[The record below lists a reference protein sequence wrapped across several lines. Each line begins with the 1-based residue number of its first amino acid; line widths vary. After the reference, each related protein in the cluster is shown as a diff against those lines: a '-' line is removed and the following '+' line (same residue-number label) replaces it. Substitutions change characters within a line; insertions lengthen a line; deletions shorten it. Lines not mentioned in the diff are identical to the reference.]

1 MRLNQP
7 AAQDAVLFS
16 PKLVLFSQSKNRTS
30 EQIPKGKLMINLIR
44 FLLLLSLFAPTAK
57 GQDSAATP
65 LPSPTAPSD
74 ESPIAPASPPPVDP
88 LALEPPVVDHL
99 NLKPVDELKPARIVM
114 EIPEPEITAEEVQKL
129 LVSVY
134 GEKDV
139 AVRVKVIKE
148 DNPLTLELYSPMDQ
162 TVRGLIQV
170 RRMDSREQK
179 KANRSS
185 SDTAEEKEVADRVK
199 VIKENNPFAPEVDSP
214 RDRIVYL
221 KNAGAESV
229 QSIVDDIFG
238 ADVTTGVDSRT
249 NVVILSGPA
258 AKLHEAL
265 ALVDKLDTA
274 DPAPAEMQETQKRAS
289 SYRAPSELKM
299 GPAERRVGE
308 LLEERRLSLS
318 SGTGNATID
327 DEQEKSLRE
336 AIAAA
341 FDERQAQ
348 QLAEIEELSTRLQE
362 LSKKVQGRQAKP
374 QQMIERRL
382 SDLLE
387 FQSLES
393 DELPQPQTLESSFR
407 GVRTE
412 EALFSR
418 NPVILFFGAGD
429 DEDSLGQIALMH
441 RLQHLGHPVEL
452 VDIRDNPKLAA
463 RFEIQQTPTV
473 ITVRDGAER
482 ARIVGPTT
490 LQNLYSDIVK
500 ATHRVRMPLMNESLD
515 PIEEKETLPLDYTAA
530 TFGGVLYFRA
540 DFSKPCLEMDKTVER
555 LRVDGAYI
563 ETIEVDKHPKA
574 AKQYDVEVVPSL
586 VLIRQ
591 GKVFSSIEG
600 FTSYENIRAQFDPKS
615 HEFRP
620 KEIIGHADSQR
631 APGAGILSDSQP
643 VKLSALKIILVNK
656 GASLTLEAD
665 ARIKSVS
672 GFDTKVVTVQAVEG
686 NPRQLRIQGISANAT
701 TITIQQEDKEP
712 QSYDVRVK
720 HDTRDIEVV
729 LKQTFP
735 GEEITVDAIT
745 ETTVLLKGS
754 VSAELIRERA
764 VSLAEQF
771 YPSVLDH
778 LEVRSATYE
787 VGTVRSPNL
796 MEQDP
801 STESLFQSVMRLS
814 SRAAAIKADLNG
826 ETGELRNRPK
836 DDPRAIEV
844 REQLNVGLA
853 QIRAEA
859 DEYQK
864 FVTSALDLGK
874 SPLEN
879 ARSDLD
885 RHRQLSE
892 KGAVPISE
900 LRKSEAALVKAEA
913 AFKQL
918 TQIQEV
924 LSSITAS
931 AADAQGRAY

>member
-1 MRLNQP
+1 MSGTALAAGVCQNFPYTHRRLAP
-7 AAQDAVLFS
+7 YRSHVALLFS
-16 PKLVLFSQSKNRTS
+16 HYCSRLP
-30 EQIPKGKLMINLIR
+30 EQTPKGKLMINLIR
-44 FLLLLSLFAPTAK
+44 FLLLVSLVAPTAK

-65 LPSPTAPSD
+65 LFSPPAPSD
-74 ESPIAPASPPPVDP
+74 ELPDAPEPQPPVDP
-88 LALEPPVVDHL
+88 LTDDP
-99 NLKPVDELKPARIVM
+99 PARIER
-114 EIPEPEITAEEVQKL
+114 EIPEPEI
-129 LVSVY
+129 
-134 GEKDV
+134 
-139 AVRVKVIKE
+139 
-148 DNPLTLELYSPMDQ
+148 N
-162 TVRGLIQV
+162 
-170 RRMDSREQK
+170 
-179 KANRSS
+179 
-185 SDTAEEKEVADRVK
+185 AEEKEVADRVK
-199 VIKENNPFAPEVDSP
+199 VIKDNNPTTPEVDSP

-238 ADVTTGVDSRT
+238 ADVTTGVDSKT
-249 NVVILSGPA
+249 NVLILSGPA
-258 AKLHEAL
+258 AKLKEAL
-265 ALVDKLDTA
+265 ALVDKLDTVE
-274 DPAPAEMQETQKRAS
+274 PAPVGIQEIQKGAS
-289 SYRAPSELKM
+289 SYMAPHEPRM
-299 GPAERRVGE
+299 GPAERRVGK

-318 SGTGNATID
+318 RGTERATTD
-327 DEQEKSLRE
+327 DEHEKSLRE

-362 LSKKVQGRQAKP
+362 LSKKVQGRQAKR

-382 SDLLE
+382 SDLLKSQA
-387 FQSLES
+387 FES
-393 DELPQPQTLESSFR
+393 DERPQPQTLESSFR

-412 EALFSR
+412 EDLFSR

-441 RLQHLGHPVEL
+441 RLQGQGHPVEL
-452 VDIRDNPKLAA
+452 IDTRDNPNLAA

-473 ITVRDGAER
+473 IAVRDGAER
-482 ARIVGPTT
+482 ARTVGPTT
-490 LQNLYSDIVK
+490 LQNLYSHIVK

-540 DFSKPCLEMDKTVER
+540 DTSKPCLEMDKTVDR
-555 LRVDGAYI
+555 LRTDGAYV
-563 ETIEVDKHPKA
+563 ETIEVDKKTKLA
-574 AKQYDVEVVPSL
+574 EQFNVDVVPSL

-591 GKVFSSIEG
+591 GKVFFTIKG
-600 FTSYENIRAQFDPKS
+600 LTSYEKTRSYFDPKN

-620 KEIIGHADSQR
+620 SVVGYSTDFVVEPGQSSVDGINHQSPLTAR
-631 APGAGILSDSQP
+631 AVDPVRLTEVGMSLRRNASD
-643 VKLSALKIILVNK
+643 
-656 GASLTLEAD
+656 
-665 ARIKSVS
+665 
-672 GFDTKVVTVQAVEG
+672 
-686 NPRQLRIQGISANAT
+686 
-701 TITIQQEDKEP
+701 
-712 QSYDVRVK
+712 
-720 HDTRDIEVV
+720 V
-729 LKQTFP
+729 LKQMKEGLVSRKALHSARKNDVQSDVKPDVRLREIEASLQGNSSQAQDIKADAEIYLRLISRKLDTMNIQLSVCQTSLQTKQKANEKVPGAFP
-735 GEEITVDAIT
+735 ASELEEAEAEVAKCVAEVELVKTVQEVFTTARSTANEAI
-745 ETTVLLKGS
+745 ELANPQRDDD
-754 VSAELIRERA
+754 SAELPDPFQGPNTTRSETSGNPNSQGKEA
-764 VSLAEQF
+764 GNQTQGT
-771 YPSVLDH
+771 LDSGIAK
-778 LEVRSATYE
+778 E
-787 VGTVRSPNL
+787 
-796 MEQDP
+796 
-801 STESLFQSVMRLS
+801 STESLFQTVMRLS

-864 FVTSALDLGK
+864 FVASVLDLGK
-874 SPLEN
+874 SRLEN

-924 LSSITAS
+924 LSSITAP
-931 AADAQGRAY
+931 AADANVDKTEN

>member
-1 MRLNQP
+1 
-7 AAQDAVLFS
+7 
-16 PKLVLFSQSKNRTS
+16 
-30 EQIPKGKLMINLIR
+30 MINLIR
-44 FLLLLSLFAPTAK
+44 FLLLVSLVAPTAK

-74 ESPIAPASPPPVDP
+74 ELPNAPEPQPPLDP
-88 LALEPPVVDHL
+88 LTSLEPPIADD
-99 NLKPVDELKPARIVM
+99 PPARIVM

-139 AVRVKVIKE
+139 ADRVKVIKE
-148 DNPLTLELYSPMDQ
+148 NNPLTLELDSPMDQ
-162 TVRGLIQV
+162 TVDGLIAV

-179 KANRSS
+179 KAYRSS

-199 VIKENNPFAPEVDSP
+199 VIKDNNPTTPEVDSP

-238 ADVTTGVDSRT
+238 ADVTTGVASRA
-249 NVVILSGPA
+249 NVLVLSGPA
-258 AKLHEAL
+258 AKLKEAL
-265 ALVDKLDTA
+265 ALVDKLDAA
-274 DPAPAEMQETQKRAS
+274 DPAPVGIREIQKRAS
-289 SYRAPSELKM
+289 SYLAPHELRM

-308 LLEERRLSLS
+308 LLEEYRLSLS
-318 SGTGNATID
+318 RGTGKATL

-336 AIAAA
+336 GIAAA

-362 LSKKVQGRQAKP
+362 LSKTVRGRQVKRH
-374 QQMIERRL
+374 QMIERRL
-382 SDLLE
+382 SDLLKS
-387 FQSLES
+387 QSLES

-412 EALFSR
+412 EDLFSR

-429 DEDSLGQIALMH
+429 DEDSIGQIALMH
-441 RLQHLGHPVEL
+441 RLQGQGHPVEL
-452 VDIRDNPKLAA
+452 IDIRDNPKLAA

-473 ITVRDGAER
+473 IAVRDGAER
-482 ARIVGPTT
+482 ARTVGPTT
-490 LQNLYSDIVK
+490 LQNLYSHIVK
-500 ATHRVRMPLMNESLD
+500 ATHRDRMPLMNESLD
-515 PIEEKETLPLDYTAA
+515 SIEETETLPLDYTAA

-540 DFSKPCLEMDKTVER
+540 DTSKPCLEMDKTVDR
-555 LRVDGAYI
+555 LRAEGAYV
-563 ETIEVDKHPKA
+563 EAIEVDKHPQA

-600 FTSYENIRAQFDPKS
+600 FTSYEKIRAQFDPKS
-615 HEFRP
+615 DEFRP
-620 KEIIGHADSQR
+620 QEIIGRADSQR
-631 APGAGILSDSQP
+631 ASGSSIPSDSQP
-643 VKLSALKIILVNK
+643 VKLSTLKIILVNK

-672 GFDTKVVTVQAVEG
+672 GFDTKVATVQVVEG
-686 NPRQLRIQGISANAT
+686 NPQQLRIQGISANAT
-701 TITIQQEDKEP
+701 TITIQQEDHEP

-720 HDTRDIEVV
+720 HDTRDIEMI

-735 GEEITVDAIT
+735 GEAITVDAIT
-745 ETTVLLKGS
+745 ETTVLLKGA
-754 VSAELIRERA
+754 VSAEVVRERA

-771 YPSVLDH
+771 YPTVLNH

-787 VGTVRSPNL
+787 DGTVYEAGSVRSSNP

-853 QIRAEA
+853 QNQAQA
-859 DEYQK
+859 AEYQK
-864 FVTSALDLGK
+864 FVASAADLAK
-874 SPLEN
+874 TRLEN
-879 ARSDLD
+879 AKSDLD
-885 RHRQLSE
+885 RHRQLFE
-892 KGAVPISE
+892 KGAVPVSE
-900 LRKSEAALVKAEA
+900 LRKSEAVLVGAEA